1 MKVISSKEYALRVQ
15 NEVENA
21 IEDGLYGVYID
32 LAKRYGFD
40 ALDGS
45 DFYDELSF
53 RCLATMRDAA
63 IELFEECGM
72 DIMPDGTEF

>member
-1 MKVISSKEYALRVQ
+1 MKVISSKEYALHVQ
-15 NEVENA
+15 DEVENA
-21 IEDGLYGVYID
+21 IEDGLYGVYTD

-72 DIMPDGTEF
+72 DVRSDGRDY